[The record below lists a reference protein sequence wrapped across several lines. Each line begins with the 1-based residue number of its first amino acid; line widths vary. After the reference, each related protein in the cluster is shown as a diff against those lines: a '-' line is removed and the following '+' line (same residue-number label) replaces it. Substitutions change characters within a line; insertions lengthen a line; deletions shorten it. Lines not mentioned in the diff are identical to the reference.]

1 MRAPTALMVIGL
13 VGVGFS
19 LAAGSTSARADFCFD
34 LWVQRNSIYKAY
46 GYCFKTAKAINYFGN
61 AGCIYDNE
69 GSIPMSRA
77 DKNTVLA
84 IKKREQN
91 LGCL

>member
-1 MRAPTALMVIGL
+1 MRSSTVLTLIGL
-13 VGVGFS
+13 ASAGLGLTMLATPAKAGV
-19 LAAGSTSARADFCFD
+19 CQD

-61 AGCIYDNE
+61 AGCVYDNE
-69 GSIPMSRA
+69 ASIPMSRA
-77 DKNTVLA
+77 DKQAVLA
-84 IKKREQN
+84 IKKRERA